1 MFTFVTYRFMQK
13 RIQQIIDKFQ
23 LSPNTFANEIGVNRS
38 TISHILSGRNKPSIE
53 VLQKILSRFNELS
66 ASWLLIGQGSMF
78 EDHQNIESKNVTAQ
92 QNTQTLKS
100 IEKIVV
106 FYSDNTFEEYNPNK

>member
-1 MFTFVTYRFMQK
+1 MQN
-13 RIQQIIDKFQ
+13 RIQQIIDYFQ
-23 LSPNTFANEIGVNRS
+23 FSSNTFANEIGVNRS

-66 ASWLLIGQGSMF
+66 ATWLLIGQGRMIVDTQKH
-78 EDHQNIESKNVTAQ
+78 EIKKIELQ
-92 QNTQTLKS
+92 QEVKSSKS

-106 FYSDNTFEEYNPNK
+106 FYSDNTFEDYMPNK